1 MFIRETHHQ
10 ANTSS
15 TTTMPQGSNASKS
28 TRKGRAPAHA
38 NKFAFHHNPKSKKTA
53 QILASPN
60 EHVCRRCHDKI
71 EWRKQ
76 YRQYKPRTQLGK
88 CNFCEMKRI
97 QAAYHTI
104 CGPCSL
110 GGHPKGKELLDEYQ
124 QENPDCKRVC
134 CMCTKEPA
142 LPDDDEGP
150 EEVAALEAKL
160 QGKLSLRQRK
170 TIERQLERSTK
181 RKSNED
187 GEEEED
193 DEEKPASE
201 DELPELEEDDEAE
214 DPFLQA
220 IGGADQLVT
229 GEAYQQRLLEKLQSA
244 EKTEAEN

>member
-1 MFIRETHHQ
+1 
-10 ANTSS
+10 
-15 TTTMPQGSNASKS
+15 
-28 TRKGRAPAHA
+28 
-38 NKFAFHHNPKSKKTA
+38 
-53 QILASPN
+53 
-60 EHVCRRCHDKI
+60 
-71 EWRKQ
+71 
-76 YRQYKPRTQLGK
+76 
-88 CNFCEMKRI
+88 
-97 QAAYHTI
+97 
-104 CGPCSL
+104 
-110 GGHPKGKELLDEYQ
+110 
-124 QENPDCKRVC
+124 
-134 CMCTKEPA
+134 MCTKEPA